1 MSKGPYR
8 SRHVLIDVQVCMY
21 LGKLIFCIVKI
32 LVVIILHI
40 TISSPSSLSSTSSS
54 SSRSFPWVAFCSGG
68 VSLVVSIKT
77 MTRVNTRWNRRSS
90 STNHL
95 FSIFFIPSSTALKTF
110 KLYIPSLTFFASSDC
125 HHKGERVLVSLS
137 DCVPSLSLTPMTRAH
152 TRWRRLITIDL
163 SVVLKFSLD

>member
-1 MSKGPYR
+1 MSR

-21 LGKLIFCIVKI
+21 LGKLCIVKI

-77 MTRVNTRWNRRSS
+77 MTRVNTRWSRRSS

-95 FSIFFIPSSTALKTF
+95 FSIFFILSSTALNKIR
-110 KLYIPSLTFFASSDC
+110 LHIPFLTLFLSSQ
-125 HHKGERVLVSLS
+125 KGERVLVSLS

-152 TRWRRLITIDL
+152 TRWERLIAIN
-163 SVVLKFSLD
+163 